1 MFLRLVGGK
10 KGSGRYWALVES
22 HRGFRGP
29 RQQVVAYLGDVSE
42 EFAQDEVDVV
52 MPPKT
57 GPEIRRRCIS
67 IPEQPLAQLLQK
79 LKITL
84 PRNIELQKMQ

>member
-29 RQQVVAYLGDVSE
+29 RQQVGDDVLLGV
-42 EFAQDEVDVV
+42 
-52 MPPKT
+52 
-57 GPEIRRRCIS
+57 GGGGEIAELGERGNVGKRV
-67 IPEQPLAQLLQK
+67 EPLIKWRKPTEGQQ
-79 LKITL
+79 
-84 PRNIELQKMQ
+84 